1 MLRIVKWTV
10 LGTVIILT
18 ALFLACSDDDNGLN
32 PDDDSDFELF
42 FDMTTFN
49 NQLIAAGEIMGFSN
63 ADQPL
68 LQSWNGSAW
77 TDIAPGLDSI
87 VYRMVAFNNNLY
99 VTGSFTTIG
108 GVAANDMAYWD
119 GSTWHAM
126 GTGIEGYAYAMTIFN
141 GWLVIGGAF
150 TSVNGVTA
158 HNIAAW
164 YGGAWHA
171 IGPGVPFTVFS
182 LTTSAGNLVAG
193 GVDNGQG
200 HYSAFNGVDWLAPK
214 DEPNGS
220 IDAMTVYANNLVIGG
235 TFDSIAGGQ
244 MFSIAT
250 YNSGW
255 QGFGAGLS
263 YNGTDWGW
271 VFDFEIFNSELVAAG
286 QFNRAGT
293 VNTSNIAHWN
303 GTAWQA
309 FGSGIAGHVNTVTIF
324 DGQLWAAGG
333 FIVNGQDRS
342 VARWTGSAWDFIR

>member
-1 MLRIVKWTV
+1 MLRIVKFTI

-18 ALFLACSDDDNGLN
+18 GLFFACGDDNGTN
-32 PDDDSDFELF
+32 PDDNDTFDEVW
-42 FDMTTFN
+42 DMTTFN
-49 NQLIAAGEIMGFSN
+49 NQLITAGEIMGFST
-63 ADQPL
+63 ADQPFL
-68 LQSWNGSAW
+68 RSWNGSTW
-77 TDIAPGLDSI
+77 TDIAPGVDST
-87 VYRMVAFNNNLY
+87 VYRILSYNNNLY

-108 GVAANDMAYWD
+108 GVSANDMAYWD

-126 GTGIEGYAYAMTIFN
+126 GSGIEGHAYAMTVYN
-141 GWLVIGGAF
+141 GWVIIGGAF
-150 TSVNGVTA
+150 TSVGGVTA

-171 IGPGVPFTVFS
+171 IGSGVSFTVFS
-182 LTTSAGNLVAG
+182 LTTQGGNLVAG

-200 HYSAFNGVDWLAPK
+200 RYSAWNGSAWLEPK
-214 DEPNGS
+214 AEPNGS

-244 MFSIAT
+244 IFSIAT

-293 VNTSNIAHWN
+293 TATNNIAHWN
-303 GTAWQA
+303 GTTWQA
-309 FGSGIAGHVNTVTIF
+309 FGSGIAGHVEAVTIF
-324 DGQLWAAGG
+324 DGELWAAGG
-333 FIVNGQDRS
+333 FIVNGRDRT
-342 VARWTGSAWDFIR
+342 VARWTGSAWDYIR